1 MLIDDERRQAILA
14 PLDGSVGID
23 GREDEGPAND
33 LLGEIRSKRKSIVRL
48 EQTAAMADD
57 EFVLPEDGWDWETLA
72 DRSVEYLGTHGK
84 DLEPMAVLV
93 EAAAR
98 SEGLADL
105 AAAMTLLADFVEAF
119 WEEGLYPAEGDDEDG
134 IEDRFQPLS
143 GLSGGST
150 DKDGAMIQPVRKL
163 IIARTSEGEFRHLD
177 KVRADAAMTASQGLS
192 GDSKSA
198 RIEEANELY
207 RSIEAHGRRLSGD
220 ALSRYAKL
228 AAEADDGWRRAIGFI
243 SERTKPRFPA
253 ASRLGDELKAIRGW
267 LSGMAPAAVA
277 AEEPAASVNGEEAGA
292 TSSVGPVQ
300 GGGSVPVADGVFVMG
315 KITRRDDALKAVAAA
330 ADYFSLYE
338 PLSPLGVTL
347 REVDRRAR
355 MSLHDLLNELIPD
368 DSARRDFYWRSGIK
382 PPAEEEEASSDEY

>member
-1 MLIDDERRQAILA
+1 MLIDEERRLAVLA
-14 PLDGSVGID
+14 PIDGSVGID

-72 DRSVEYLGTHGK
+72 DKSAEYLGTYGK

-98 SEGLADL
+98 GEGLADL

-119 WEEGLYPAEGDDEDG
+119 WDQGLYPAEGEDEDG

-150 DKDGAMIQPVRKL
+150 DKDGALIQPIRKL
-163 IIARTSEGEFRHLD
+163 AIARTSEGELRHLD

-198 RIEEANELY
+198 RIEEANEIY
-207 RSIEAHGRRLSGD
+207 RAIEAHGRRLSGD
-220 ALSRYAKL
+220 ALTRFARL
-228 AAEADDGWRRAIGFI
+228 AAEADDGWRRTIGFI

-253 ASRLGDELKAIRGW
+253 ASRVGEELKAIRGW
-267 LSGMAPAAVA
+267 LTGMAPTAIAAEEVA
-277 AEEPAASVNGEEAGA
+277 AEAEGGNAGDGSVAAQGGSAAAPAGA
-292 TSSVGPVQ
+292 FLT
-300 GGGSVPVADGVFVMG
+300 G

-330 ADYFSLYE
+330 ADYFALYE

-355 MSLHDLLNELIPD
+355 MSLHDLLSELIPD

-382 PPAEEEEASSDEY
+382 PPAEEESSSDGY